1 MGWKV
6 GVLTVSDR
14 VFRGERDDGGG
25 LLLCELVRRIDGEV
39 AVYEIIPDEQPV
51 IEETLVRFVD
61 EVCCDLVLT
70 TGGTGF
76 APRDVTPEATK
87 AVIEKEAPGLTEMM
101 RMKTLSKTK
110 YASLSRS
117 VAGIR
122 KETLIINFPGNP
134 KGVQEC
140 FDVVQP
146 VLPHALALIKGK
158 DVH

>member
-1 MGWKV
+1 
-6 GVLTVSDR
+6 
-14 VFRGERDDGGG
+14 
-25 LLLCELVRRIDGEV
+25 
-39 AVYEIIPDEQPV
+39 
-51 IEETLVRFVD
+51 
-61 EVCCDLVLT
+61 
-70 TGGTGF
+70 
-76 APRDVTPEATK
+76 VTPEATK

-122 KETLIINFPGNP
+122 KETLIVNFPGNP

-146 VLPHALALIKGK
+146 VLSHALALIKGK